1 MDGTHTIQG
10 TEATVKRWTV
20 NESPARHI
28 SWPSRIRFAYQIGVA
43 LILIWSGLCHATTTR
58 NELRIGILA
67 HRGSEVVSQSW
78 SPTARYLEA
87 QMSGYKFNLVPL
99 ELYET
104 WAAVQNQWI
113 DLLLTNPGNFVE
125 ISEKYDLRPI
135 ATLRNIRQGKAH
147 SQFGAV
153 IFTRRDRNDIN
164 SIADLRGKSFMGVK
178 QSGFGG
184 FQLAWAE
191 MLDNGI
197 DPFRDF
203 SKLHFSGYPQDAVA
217 LAVRDGLVDVGAFR
231 TDTLEAMAQAGLI
244 ELDDFKILNKKQSGD
259 FPFLLST
266 ALYPEWSMVALKHVD
281 VATVD
286 RVKKALLD
294 LPAQSDAAK
303 AANIEGW
310 TEPLDHTPVHQLFQ
324 RLRIGPY
331 STDYDMSPAAVF
343 KAYWLPIFSGSAI
356 VLVMVLAVFYVFH
369 INRRLDAANSALA
382 AEIKE
387 RKDAEAAL
395 RDHRDHLGE
404 IVRARTADLESANQ
418 AALQANRAKS
428 QFLASMSHELRTPLN
443 AIIGYSELLLES
455 HLGAQDTDQVKD
467 LRKIHSAGNYL
478 LALVNGILDLS
489 KIEAGRMEVHCEVI
503 DLRAVV
509 EEIVATIK
517 PLADKNNNKLIVSAS
532 VDLGEM
538 NTDSTKLRQILFN
551 VLSNACK
558 FTDHGQVEL
567 QVHRVA
573 SLEGVNF
580 YFTVEDSGIGIPDY
594 FLDRLFDPFSQ
605 ADPSVQHKYGGTGL
619 GLAIAKRF
627 CDLLGGSISV
637 RSATD
642 RGTRFEIRIPAVL
655 PLNTESA
662 QTTSPG
668 SQVALPELI

>member
-1 MDGTHTIQG
+1 MYKT
-10 TEATVKRWTV
+10 KV
-20 NESPARHI
+20 NEAPRRSLCRPR
-28 SWPSRIRFAYQIGVA
+28 RVRFANHVSVV
-43 LILIWSGLCHATTTR
+43 LILIWSGLCQATAPL

-78 SPTARYLEA
+78 SPTARYLESR
-87 QMSGYKFNLVPL
+87 MREYNINIVPL

-113 DLLLTNPGNFVE
+113 DLLITNPGNFVE
-125 ISEKYDLRPI
+125 ISEKYELRPI

-153 IFTRRDRNDIN
+153 IFTRHDRNDIN

-231 TDTLEAMAQAGLI
+231 TDTLEAMAQSGLI
-244 ELDDFKILNKKQSGD
+244 RLQDFKVLNKKQNGD

-266 ALYPEWSMVALKHVD
+266 ALYPEWSMAALKHVD
-281 VATVD
+281 VATFD
-286 RVKKALLD
+286 QIKKALLGM
-294 LPAQSDAAK
+294 PAQSDAAK

-324 RLRIGPY
+324 KLRIGPY
-331 STDYDMSPAAVF
+331 SSDYDMSPAAVF
-343 KAYWLPIFSGSAI
+343 KAYWLPIFSGFAI
-356 VLVMVLAVFYVFH
+356 VLVMVLTVFYVFH
-369 INRRLDAANSALA
+369 INRRLDAANFALA
-382 AEIKE
+382 EEIKE

-404 IVRARTADLESANQ
+404 IVRARTADLETAHQ

-455 HLGAQDTDQVKD
+455 QCGAPSSDQAKD
-467 LRKIHSAGNYL
+467 LHKIHSAGNYL

-489 KIEAGRMEVHCEVI
+489 KIEAGRMEVHCEVVS
-503 DLRAVV
+503 LSAVV

-517 PLADKNNNKLIVSAS
+517 PLADKNNNELVISAS

-558 FTDHGQVEL
+558 FTDHGRVEL
-567 QVHRVA
+567 QVNRVA
-573 SLEGVNF
+573 SLKGVNF

-627 CDLLGGSISV
+627 CDMLGGSISV
-637 RSATD
+637 RSSTD
-642 RGTRFEIRIPAVL
+642 RGTRFEIVIPAVM
-655 PLNTESA
+655 PSISESA
-662 QTTSPG
+662 QSASIKG
-668 SQVALPELI
+668 QLAVPEFM